1 MRLQK
6 YIAQTGALS
15 RRKAE
20 EAIAAGRVSVN
31 GSTITEMGVVV
42 SENDQICLD
51 GKPIHLEQK
60 KYYIAL
66 NKPKGY
72 VTTASDEKGRAVVT
86 ELVADI
92 PARLFPVGRLDI
104 NTDGLLIMTNDGD
117 FAQLIAH
124 PSREIKKV
132 YLVTAVGILT
142 EKDKLLLENGVVIDG
157 EKTAPATLMLVDQK
171 QTLFQARITIH
182 QGRNRQVRKMFE
194 AVGHRVIDLTREQ
207 VGPVKLRRLPTG
219 QYRNL
224 TQEEITAIREY
235 SSVHKNIKK

>member
-1 MRLQK
+1 MGEIVRLQK
-6 YIAQTGALS
+6 YIAMCGTAS
-15 RRKAE
+15 RRAAE
-20 EAIAAGRVSVN
+20 KLIEDGKVKVN
-31 GSTITEMGVVV
+31 GQKITELGTKVEIGADLVTV
-42 SENDQICLD
+42 N
-51 GKPIHLEQK
+51 GKVQKFEQK

-124 PSREIKKV
+124 PSKEIKKV

-142 EKDKLLLENGVVIDG
+142 EKDKLILENGVVIDG
-157 EKTAPATLMLVDQK
+157 EKTAPAKLSLVDQK

-182 QGRNRQVRKMFE
+182 QGRNRQVRKMFA
-194 AVGHRVIDLTREQ
+194 AVGNKVQELERIALGELRLGRLMEGHYR
-207 VGPVKLRRLPTG
+207 KLKR
-219 QYRNL
+219 
-224 TQEEITAIREY
+224 EEIEY
-235 SSVHKNIKK
+235 LKSL